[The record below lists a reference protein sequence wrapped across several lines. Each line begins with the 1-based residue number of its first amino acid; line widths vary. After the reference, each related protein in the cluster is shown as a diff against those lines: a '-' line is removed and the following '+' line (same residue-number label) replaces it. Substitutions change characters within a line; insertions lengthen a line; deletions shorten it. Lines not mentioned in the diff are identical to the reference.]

1 MVPLIGCA
9 SLESVVLEYAR
20 PLERKPQRE
29 TNSKLDVSQPPL
41 SLLRLS
47 HTIAISCR
55 VGLSISCP
63 LMVNTWPLHPAYTAP
78 YAGDMSAFEVLSF
91 QNGNLILRCLFCRSV
106 MVKNWLKVGSI
117 TGNPILYPDD
127 SPEEANIPAF
137 VGQFGQNAFYTEEGP
152 IPDQVEIEDRVL
164 FNQKQAEEGLFGPA
178 GKGFDVP
185 GFEGGSPLEAAPMER
200 DTKGPGTSSYK
211 PDKVLGANGRVSLKP
226 RSSDEAVSGSH
237 EVSEETP
244 GSKGSPAISR
254 SPLSKSSKSWKTP
267 EQRLVGEATGMVRSV
282 SDRASNVDNHD
293 GAPPGLLR
301 TTSEVVGL
309 IVPKQ
314 AQDQNAAQL
323 EMDHLM
329 GRSRHSDGLR
339 PSLRA
344 ERGSP
349 LASIPWGVATSELG
363 TDRSKTPEPP
373 SVLSREGSPPRGALV
388 SPVKGLGL
396 EPKRA
401 TPSGLTWSPS
411 EVGTPFQTPRELPGP
426 MDQVSPKPAM
436 ARQTSGKSEPRQEE
450 DSDVID
456 EEHYPPAQWHKYLKS
471 RSAQVLPHL

>member
-1 MVPLIGCA
+1 
-9 SLESVVLEYAR
+9 
-20 PLERKPQRE
+20 
-29 TNSKLDVSQPPL
+29 
-41 SLLRLS
+41 
-47 HTIAISCR
+47 
-55 VGLSISCP
+55 
-63 LMVNTWPLHPAYTAP
+63 
-78 YAGDMSAFEVLSF
+78 
-91 QNGNLILRCLFCRSV
+91 
-106 MVKNWLKVGSI
+106 MVKNWLKVGNI

-137 VGQFGQNAFYTEEGP
+137 LGQSSQNAFYIEEAP
-152 IPDQVEIEDRVL
+152 VPDQVEIEDRVL

-185 GFEGGSPLEAAPMER
+185 GFDGGSPLEAAPVER
-200 DTKGPGTSSYK
+200 DTKGLGTSSYK

-244 GSKGSPAISR
+244 GSKGSPAVSR

-267 EQRLVGEATGMVRSV
+267 EQRLVGGATGMVRSV

-293 GAPPGLLR
+293 GLPPGLLR

-314 AQDQNAAQL
+314 AHDQNAAQL
-323 EMDHLM
+323 EMDHLL

-349 LASIPWGVATSELG
+349 LAPIPWGVATSELG
-363 TDRSKTPEPP
+363 NDRSKMPEPP
-373 SVLSREGSPPRGALV
+373 GVLGREGSPPRGALV
-388 SPVKGLGL
+388 SPVKGLGF

-401 TPSGLTWSPS
+401 TPR
-411 EVGTPFQTPRELPGP
+411 QLPGP
-426 MDQVSPKPAM
+426 LDQVSPKPAM
-436 ARQTSGKSEPRQEE
+436 ARQTSGKSEPCQEE
-450 DSDVID
+450 DLDVID
-456 EEHYPPAQWHKYLKS
+456 EANYHPAQWHKYLKS
-471 RSAQVLPHL
+471 RSAQVLPNV